1 VKKFSEGREP
11 LHSLQLGKSLN
22 GNVDLPNV
30 TPVPILRCY
39 MLFVLVPVEIE
50 VGVKVL
56 EIFQVEF

>member
-1 VKKFSEGREP
+1 
-11 LHSLQLGKSLN
+11 LN
-22 GNVDLPNV
+22 GNVHLPNV